1 MRLNDKPKEIKLGS
15 FGFYSLWKHN
25 TMTTLIWSQEGD
37 KEGDKPNS
45 SKFWSSWKHNM
56 RMKEE
61 NLEKEY
67 KLKDKEILQLL
78 KTQQSKKTK
87 I

>member
-1 MRLNDKPKEIKLGS
+1 
-15 FGFYSLWKHN
+15 
-25 TMTTLIWSQEGD
+25 
-37 KEGDKPNS
+37 
-45 SKFWSSWKHNM
+45 
-56 RMKEE
+56 MKEE

-67 KLKDKEILQLL
+67 KLNDKEILQLL

>member
-1 MRLNDKPKEIKLGS
+1 
-15 FGFYSLWKHN
+15 
-25 TMTTLIWSQEGD
+25 
-37 KEGDKPNS
+37 
-45 SKFWSSWKHNM
+45 
-56 RMKEE
+56 MKEE